1 MMTMIDN
8 CDDHDHGYHDNCHDH
23 DEHGD
28 CESGEGE
35 GRGER
40 GGRSFVSLR

>member
-8 CDDHDHGYHDNCHDH
+8 CDDHDPGDHDNC
-23 DEHGD
+23 DEHDD